1 MAKPNPMERKLYL
14 KENVDEKSVMPLIEA
29 IHRINDDDAEKEKEY
44 NGWEREPIK
53 LYIYTYGGVCYAGF
67 ALIDAIRASKTP
79 VYTIVL
85 GTAMSMGIFVFN
97 AGHKRLIGEHA
108 TLMYHDVSISTGMN
122 GEMTEGLKIELDE
135 ALRLQKMGSDFLMEY
150 SLVEESMLK
159 DYINRKAD
167 WYISAEEAIRLK
179 IADAYYK

>member
-14 KENVDEKSVMPLIEA
+14 KELVDEKSVMPLIES
-29 IHRINDDDAEKEKEY
+29 IHKINDDDAEKEKEY
-44 NGWEREPIK
+44 NGWEREPIQ

-79 VYTIVL
+79 VHTIVL
-85 GTAMSMGIFVFN
+85 GTAMSMGIFIFN

-108 TLMYHDVSISTGMN
+108 TLMYHDVSLHLDN
-122 GEMTEGLKIELDE
+122 EMTEGIKIELAE
-135 ALRLQKMGSDFLMEY
+135 GLRLQKMGIQFLTEY
-150 SLVEESMLK
+150 SLVEESTIN

-167 WYISAEEAIRLK
+167 WFIPAEEAVRLK

>member
-79 VYTIVL
+79 VHTIVL

-150 SLVEESMLK
+150 SLIEESVLK

-167 WYISAEEAIRLK
+167 WYISAEEAVRLK

>member
-79 VYTIVL
+79 VHTIVL

-150 SLVEESMLK
+150 SLIEESVLK

>member
-79 VYTIVL
+79 VHTIVL
-85 GTAMSMGIFVFN
+85 GTAMSMGIFIFN

-108 TLMYHDVSISTGMN
+108 TLMYHDVSLSLDN
-122 GEMTEGLKIELDE
+122 EMIEGIKIELAE
-135 ALRLQKMGSDFLMEY
+135 GLRLQKMGIKFLTEY
-150 SLVEESMLK
+150 SLVEESSLN
-159 DYINRKAD
+159 DYINRKAN
-167 WYISAEEAIRLK
+167 WYIPAEEAIRLK

>member
-14 KENVDEKSVMPLIEA
+14 KEDVDEKSVIHLIEA

-44 NGWEREPIK
+44 KGWEREPIK

-79 VYTIVL
+79 VHTIVL
-85 GTAMSMGIFVFN
+85 GTAMSMGIFIFN

-108 TLMYHDVSISTGMN
+108 TLMYHDVSLHLDN
-122 GEMTEGLKIELDE
+122 EMTEGIKIELAE
-135 ALRLQKMGSDFLMEY
+135 GLRLQKMGIQFLTEY
-150 SLVEESMLK
+150 SLVEESVIN

-167 WYISAEEAIRLK
+167 WFIPAEEAIRLK

>member
-79 VYTIVL
+79 VHTVVL

-150 SLVEESMLK
+150 SLVEESILK

>member
-14 KENVDEKSVMPLIEA
+14 KELVDEKSVMPLIEA

-85 GTAMSMGIFVFN
+85 GTAMSMGIFIFN

-108 TLMYHDVSISTGMN
+108 TLMYHDVSLHLDT
-122 GEMTEGLKIELDE
+122 EMTEGIKIELAE
-135 ALRLQKMGSDFLMEY
+135 GLRLQKMGIQFLTEY
-150 SLVEESMLK
+150 SLVEESVIN

-167 WYISAEEAIRLK
+167 WFIPAEEAIRLK

>member
-1 MAKPNPMERKLYL
+1 MAKPTPMERKLYL
-14 KENVDEKSVMPLIEA
+14 KKNIDEESVMTLIEA

-44 NGWEREPIK
+44 NGWERQPIK
-53 LYIYTYGGVCYAGF
+53 LYIYTYGGACYACF

-85 GTAMSMGIFVFN
+85 GTAMSAGIFIFN

-108 TLMYHDVSISTGMN
+108 TLMYHDVSLHMRDD
-122 GEMTEGLKIELDE
+122 MTEGIKIDLAEG
-135 ALRLQKMGSDFLMEY
+135 LRLQKMGIEFLTEY
-150 SLVEESMLK
+150 SLVEESTLN

-167 WYISAEEAIRLK
+167 WYIPAEEAIKLK
-179 IADAYYK
+179 LADAYYK

>member
-1 MAKPNPMERKLYL
+1 MAKSNPMERKLYL
-14 KENVDEKSVMPLIEA
+14 KELVDEKSVMPLIEA

-79 VYTIVL
+79 VHTIVL
-85 GTAMSMGIFVFN
+85 GTAMSMGIFIFN

-108 TLMYHDVSISTGMN
+108 TLMYHDVSLHLDN
-122 GEMTEGLKIELDE
+122 EMTEGIKIELAE
-135 ALRLQKMGSDFLMEY
+135 GLRLQKMGIQFLTEY
-150 SLVEESMLK
+150 SLVEESVIN
-159 DYINRKAD
+159 DYISRKAD
-167 WYISAEEAIRLK
+167 WFIPAEEAIRLK

>member
-14 KENVDEKSVMPLIEA
+14 KEDVDEKSVMPLIEA

-53 LYIYTYGGVCYAGF
+53 LYIYTYGGACYAGF
-67 ALIDAIRASKTP
+67 ALIDVIRASKTP
-79 VYTIVL
+79 VHTIVL
-85 GTAMSMGIFVFN
+85 GTAMSMGIFIFN

-108 TLMYHDVSISTGMN
+108 TLLYHDVSLHLKD
-122 GEMTEGLKIELDE
+122 EMTEGIKINLDE

-150 SLVEESMLK
+150 SLVEESVLK

-167 WYISAEEAIRLK
+167 WYIPAEEAIRLK

>member
-14 KENVDEKSVMPLIEA
+14 KEDVDEKSVMPLIEA

-85 GTAMSMGIFVFN
+85 GTAMSMGIFIFN

-108 TLMYHDVSISTGMN
+108 TLLYHDVSLHLKD
-122 GEMTEGLKIELDE
+122 EMTEGIKINLDE
-135 ALRLQKMGSDFLMEY
+135 GLRLQKMGNDFLIEY
-150 SLVEESMLK
+150 SLVEESILK

-167 WYISAEEAIRLK
+167 WYIPAEEAIRLK

>member
-14 KENVDEKSVMPLIEA
+14 KELVDEKSVMPLIEA

-79 VYTIVL
+79 VHTIVL
-85 GTAMSMGIFVFN
+85 GTAMSMGIFFFN

-108 TLMYHDVSISTGMN
+108 TLMYHDVSLHLES
-122 GEMTEGLKIELDE
+122 EMTEGIKIELAE
-135 ALRLQKMGSDFLMEY
+135 GLRLLKMGIQFLTEY
-150 SLVEESMLK
+150 SLVEESVIN
-159 DYINRKAD
+159 DYINRKAN
-167 WYISAEEAIRLK
+167 WFIPAEEAIRLK

>member
-79 VYTIVL
+79 VHTIVL

-108 TLMYHDVSISTGMN
+108 TLMYHDVSISTGIN

-167 WYISAEEAIRLK
+167 WFIPAEEAISNK
-179 IADAYYK
+179 MATEYFK

>member
-79 VYTIVL
+79 VHTIVL

>member
-85 GTAMSMGIFVFN
+85 GTAMSMGIFIFN

-108 TLMYHDVSISTGMN
+108 TLMYHDVSLHLDT
-122 GEMTEGLKIELDE
+122 EMTEGIKIELAE
-135 ALRLQKMGSDFLMEY
+135 GLRLQKMGIRFLTEY
-150 SLVEESMLK
+150 SLVEESSLN
-159 DYINRKAD
+159 DYINRKAE
-167 WYISAEEAIRLK
+167 WYIPAEEAIRLK

>member
-79 VYTIVL
+79 VHTIVL

-159 DYINRKAD
+159 DYINRKSD

>member
-14 KENVDEKSVMPLIEA
+14 KEDVNEKSVMPLIEA

-79 VYTIVL
+79 VHTIVL
-85 GTAMSMGIFVFN
+85 GTAMSMGIFIFN

-108 TLMYHDVSISTGMN
+108 TLMYHDVSLHLDN
-122 GEMTEGLKIELDE
+122 EMTEGIKIELAE
-135 ALRLQKMGSDFLMEY
+135 GLRLQKMGIQFLTEY
-150 SLVEESMLK
+150 SLVEESVIN
-159 DYINRKAD
+159 DYINRKAN
-167 WYISAEEAIRLK
+167 WFIPAEEAIRLK

>member
-14 KENVDEKSVMPLIEA
+14 KELVDEKSVMPLIEA

-85 GTAMSMGIFVFN
+85 GTAMSMGIFIFN

-108 TLMYHDVSISTGMN
+108 TLMYHDVSLHLES
-122 GEMTEGLKIELDE
+122 EMTEGIKIELAE
-135 ALRLQKMGSDFLMEY
+135 GLRLQKMGIQFLTEY
-150 SLVEESMLK
+150 SLVEESVIN
-159 DYINRKAD
+159 DYINRKAN
-167 WYISAEEAIRLK
+167 WFIPAEEAIRLK

>member
-14 KENVDEKSVMPLIEA
+14 KDLIDEKSVMPLIEA

-79 VYTIVL
+79 VHTIVL

-167 WYISAEEAIRLK
+167 WYIPAEEAIRLK

>member
-1 MAKPNPMERKLYL
+1 MKPNPMERKLYL

-44 NGWEREPIK
+44 NGWEREPIQ

-79 VYTIVL
+79 VHTIVL

-159 DYINRKAD
+159 DYINRKSD

>member
-14 KENVDEKSVMPLIEA
+14 KELVDEKSVMPLIEA

-79 VYTIVL
+79 VHTIVL
-85 GTAMSMGIFVFN
+85 GTAMSMGIFIFN

-108 TLMYHDVSISTGMN
+108 TLMYHDVSLHLDT
-122 GEMTEGLKIELDE
+122 EMTEGIKIELAE
-135 ALRLQKMGSDFLMEY
+135 GLRLQKMGIRFLTEY
-150 SLVEESMLK
+150 SLVEESSLN

-167 WYISAEEAIRLK
+167 WYIPAEEAIRLK

>member
-14 KENVDEKSVMPLIEA
+14 KELVDEKSVMPLIEA

-79 VYTIVL
+79 VHTIVL

>member
-14 KENVDEKSVMPLIEA
+14 KEDVDEKSVMPLIEA

-79 VYTIVL
+79 VHTIVL
-85 GTAMSMGIFVFN
+85 GTAMSMGIFIFN
-97 AGHKRLIGEHA
+97 V
-108 TLMYHDVSISTGMN
+108 T
-122 GEMTEGLKIELDE
+122 KILE
-135 ALRLQKMGSDFLMEY
+135 R
-150 SLVEESMLK
+150 
-159 DYINRKAD
+159 YICSRF
-167 WYISAEEAIRLK
+167 
-179 IADAYYK
+179 

>member
-1 MAKPNPMERKLYL
+1 MKPNPMERKLYL
-14 KENVDEKSVMPLIEA
+14 KEDVDEKSVMPLIEA

-53 LYIYTYGGVCYAGF
+53 LYIYTYGGTCYAGF
-67 ALIDAIRASKTP
+67 ALIDVIRASKTP
-79 VYTIVL
+79 VHTIVL
-85 GTAMSMGIFVFN
+85 GTAMSMGIFIFN

-108 TLMYHDVSISTGMN
+108 TLLYHDVSLHLKD
-122 GEMTEGLKIELDE
+122 EMTEGIKINLDE

-150 SLVEESMLK
+150 SLVEESVLK

-167 WYISAEEAIRLK
+167 WYIPAEEAIRLK

>member
-14 KENVDEKSVMPLIEA
+14 KDLVDEKSVMPLIED

-79 VYTIVL
+79 VHTIVL

-150 SLVEESMLK
+150 SLVEESVLK

>member
-1 MAKPNPMERKLYL
+1 MKPNPMERKLYL

-79 VYTIVL
+79 VHTIVL

-150 SLVEESMLK
+150 SLVEESVLK

>member
-79 VYTIVL
+79 VHTIVL
-85 GTAMSMGIFVFN
+85 GTAMSMGIFIFN

-108 TLMYHDVSISTGMN
+108 TLMYHDVSLHLEC
-122 GEMTEGLKIELDE
+122 EMTEGIKIELTE
-135 ALRLQKMGSDFLMEY
+135 GLRLQKMGIQFLTEY
-150 SLVEESMLK
+150 SLVEESVIN

-167 WYISAEEAIRLK
+167 WFIPAEEAIRLK

>member
-14 KENVDEKSVMPLIEA
+14 KELVDEKSVMPLIEA

-79 VYTIVL
+79 VHTIVL
-85 GTAMSMGIFVFN
+85 GTATSMGIFICN
-97 AGHKRLIGEHA
+97 AGHKRLIGEDA
-108 TLMYHDVSISTGMN
+108 TLMYHDVSLHLES
-122 GEMTEGLKIELDE
+122 EMTEGIKIELAE
-135 ALRLQKMGSDFLMEY
+135 GLRLQKMGIQFLTEY
-150 SLVEESMLK
+150 SLVEESVIN
-159 DYINRKAD
+159 DYINRKAN
-167 WYISAEEAIRLK
+167 WFIPAEEAIRLK

>member
-14 KENVDEKSVMPLIEA
+14 KEDVDEKSVMPLIEA

-79 VYTIVL
+79 VHTIVL
-85 GTAMSMGIFVFN
+85 GTAMSMGIFIFN

-150 SLVEESMLK
+150 SLVEDSVLK

>member
-14 KENVDEKSVMPLIEA
+14 KEDIDEKSVMPLIEA

-53 LYIYTYGGVCYAGF
+53 LYIYTYGGACYAGF
-67 ALIDAIRASKTP
+67 ALIDVIRASKTP
-79 VYTIVL
+79 VHTIVL
-85 GTAMSMGIFVFN
+85 GTAMSMGIFIFN

-108 TLMYHDVSISTGMN
+108 TLLYHDVSLHLKD
-122 GEMTEGLKIELDE
+122 EMTEGIKINLDE

-150 SLVEESMLK
+150 SLVEESVLK

-167 WYISAEEAIRLK
+167 WYIPAEEAIRLK

>member
-79 VYTIVL
+79 VHTIVL

-135 ALRLQKMGSDFLMEY
+135 ALRLQKMGSNFLMEY

>member
-14 KENVDEKSVMPLIEA
+14 KELVDEKSVMPLIEA
-29 IHRINDDDAEKEKEY
+29 IHKINDDDAEKEKEY

-53 LYIYTYGGVCYAGF
+53 LYIYTYGGTCYAGF

-79 VYTIVL
+79 VHTIVL
-85 GTAMSMGIFVFN
+85 GTAMSMGIFIFN
-97 AGHKRLIGEHA
+97 AGHKRFIGEHA
-108 TLMYHDVSISTGMN
+108 TLMYHDVSLHLES
-122 GEMTEGLKIELDE
+122 EMTEGVKIELAE
-135 ALRLQKMGSDFLMEY
+135 GLRLQKMGIQFLTEY
-150 SLVEESMLK
+150 SLVEESVIN

-167 WYISAEEAIRLK
+167 WFIPAEEAIRLK

>member
-14 KENVDEKSVMPLIEA
+14 KEDVDEKSVMPLIEA

-44 NGWEREPIK
+44 NGWEREPIQ
-53 LYIYTYGGVCYAGF
+53 LYIYTYGGICYAGF

-79 VYTIVL
+79 VHTIVL
-85 GTAMSMGIFVFN
+85 GTAMSMGIFIFN

-108 TLMYHDVSISTGMN
+108 TLMYHDVSLHLDN
-122 GEMTEGLKIELDE
+122 EMTEGIKIELVE
-135 ALRLQKMGSDFLMEY
+135 GLRLQKMGIQFLTEY
-150 SLVEESMLK
+150 SLVEESVIN

-167 WYISAEEAIRLK
+167 WFIPAEEAIRLK

>member
-79 VYTIVL
+79 VHTIVL

-150 SLVEESMLK
+150 SLIEESILK